1 MENRVRKFAK
11 EARAR
16 LLKNNYDKPQKKVPS
31 GRVFKIA
38 NDPKEQ
44 LLYEKVCEIAQN
56 QAIVTN
62 PLGRLIDQTLYS
74 SMSETEKLK
83 YVFNLSNKYIH
94 MLERFRN
101 TNAQELQYAHVIY
114 D

>member
-16 LLKNNYDKPQKKVPS
+16 LLNNNYDKPQKKVPS

-38 NDPKEQ
+38 SDPKEQ
-44 LLYEKVCEIAQN
+44 LLYEKVCEIARDEK
-56 QAIVTN
+56 IITN
-62 PLGRLIDQTLYS
+62 PLGRLIDQNLYS
-74 SMSETEKLK
+74 SMTETERLK
-83 YVFNLSNKYIH
+83 YVFKLSNKYISL
-94 MLERFRN
+94 LEKFRN
-101 TNAQELQYAHVIY
+101 QENTETTYAQVLC